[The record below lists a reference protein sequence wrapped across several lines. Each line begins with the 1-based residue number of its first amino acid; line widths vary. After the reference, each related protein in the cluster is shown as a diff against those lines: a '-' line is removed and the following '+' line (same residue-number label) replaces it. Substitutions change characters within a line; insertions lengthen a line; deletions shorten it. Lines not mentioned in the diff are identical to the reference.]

1 MRVSM
6 HVTVCSRDREREIES
21 ETELDAFK
29 SEAREGFGQ
38 QIGPREMDLR
48 KESFSKLCGSK
59 KFEGS
64 NPGFASLQQNLFS
77 RGCSIS
83 WK

>member
-1 MRVSM
+1 MCVRVSM
-6 HVTVCSRDREREIES
+6 HVTVCSRDREREIER

-59 KFEGS
+59 
-64 NPGFASLQQNLFS
+64 
-77 RGCSIS
+77 CS
-83 WK
+83 KVRVPALLRYNKTYFQ